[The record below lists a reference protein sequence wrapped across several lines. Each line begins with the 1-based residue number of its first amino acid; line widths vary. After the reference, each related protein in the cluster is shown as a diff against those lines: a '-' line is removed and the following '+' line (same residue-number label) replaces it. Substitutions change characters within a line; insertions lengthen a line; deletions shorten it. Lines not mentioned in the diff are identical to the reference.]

1 MSAIDLTML
10 ETRFYKGDRKRDG
23 LAVNGDAG
31 HSSIQVPTNKPATRA
46 TPMKVTEMS
55 HPSPFFLPTYK
66 AAPGTRACHL
76 FLLGRGDRDAI
87 VTTGGTRI
95 PKTPGMKS
103 DMRAVP
109 TRNNQCHIIL
119 HRSLGNNQRQR
130 PMYKVYKRLL
140 KFFGMLIT

>member
-1 MSAIDLTML
+1 MILQ
-10 ETRFYKGDRKRDG
+10 GGRKRDR

-31 HSSIQVPTNKPATRA
+31 HSSIQVPANKPATRT

-55 HPSPFFLPTYK
+55 HPSFFLPTYK

-76 FLLGRGDRDAI
+76 FSPGRGDRDAI
-87 VTTGGTRI
+87 VMMGGTWI
-95 PKTPGMKS
+95 PKMPGMKS
-103 DMRAVP
+103 DVQAVP

-130 PMYKVYKRLL
+130 PMYKVYKHLL
-140 KFFGMLIT
+140 KFFRNADYTTMNYELQK

>member
-1 MSAIDLTML
+1 MILQ
-10 ETRFYKGDRKRDG
+10 GGRKQDG

-31 HSSIQVPTNKPATRA
+31 HSSIQVPANKPATR
-46 TPMKVTEMS
+46 TTLMKVTEMS
-55 HPSPFFLPTYK
+55 HPSPFFLPAYK
-66 AAPGTRACHL
+66 AVPGTRACHL
-76 FLLGRGDRDAI
+76 FSPGRGDRDVI
-87 VTTGGTRI
+87 VTMGGTRI

-109 TRNNQCHIIL
+109 TQNNQCHIVL

-140 KFFGMLIT
+140 KFFRMLIT